1 MRSPLRSVVLAAALV
16 AALAGCVGGASP
28 PSRYYLL
35 AADPGL
41 VPLAKTDGAAALS
54 IAVGPVVVPEYLNR
68 NQIVTRQ
75 TPYRIDLAEFDIWA
89 EPLDE
94 NLARILVENLSR
106 VLGTDHVLTFAERRG
121 AAVDFE
127 VAVDVER
134 LDAVGGK
141 AVEFVARWTV
151 TRGREHVFTR
161 RSRLHEPLA
170 DGRFE
175 TLAAAMSRAASELSV
190 EIATAIGQLAG

>member
-1 MRSPLRSVVLAAALV
+1 MRSPRGSVLLAAGLV
-16 AALAGCVGGASP
+16 AALAGCVGGVTP

-41 VPLAKTDGAAALS
+41 ATLPKAEGAAALS

-68 NQIVTRQ
+68 TQIVTRQ
-75 TPYRIDLAEFDIWA
+75 TPYRIDLAEFDVWA
-89 EPLDE
+89 EPLNE

-106 VLGTDHVLTFAERRG
+106 ALGTDHVLTFAEKRG
-121 AAVDFE
+121 ATVDFE

-134 LDAVGGK
+134 LDTIGGK

-170 DGRFE
+170 DDRFE

-190 EIATAIGQLAG
+190 EIATAISQLAG